1 MHTNIQYPDETTITT
16 HFHMLA
22 FNNVYFW
29 LYCSVKG
36 KIDMRESKRFR
47 VSLC

>member
-1 MHTNIQYPDETTITT
+1 MHTNILYPDEKTITT
-16 HFHMLA
+16 HFRMLA

-29 LYCSVKG
+29 LHCSVKG
-36 KIDMRESKRFR
+36 KIQMPDGEPFR

>member
-1 MHTNIQYPDETTITT
+1 MHTNILYPEEKTITT
-16 HFHMLA
+16 HFRMLA

-36 KIDMRESKRFR
+36 KIHLRESKRFR